1 MKSFQAVGYSLINCS
16 AVTAFTTANRITHGM
31 RPQTSSLSALPCIN
45 YYELPGTRKNGI
57 GSATFSINCR
67 AVTADTAMNLAEK
80 VIDLFHGSSG
90 TGVYGDS
97 GSAGNIFTVARASL
111 KSNNGLIPEPDSSCY
126 NVPVDILLTY
136 PLDTVS

>member
-1 MKSFQAVGYSLINCS
+1 MKPYQAVGWSLVNAS

-57 GSATFSINCR
+57 GAATFSINCR

-80 VIDLFHGSSG
+80 VIELFNGSSG
-90 TGVYGDS
+90 TSVYGDG
-97 GSAGNIFTVARASL
+97 GSAGNLFTVAGASL
-111 KSNNGLIPEPDSSCY
+111 RNHNGLIPEPDSSCY
-126 NVPVDILLTY
+126 NVPVDLLLTY